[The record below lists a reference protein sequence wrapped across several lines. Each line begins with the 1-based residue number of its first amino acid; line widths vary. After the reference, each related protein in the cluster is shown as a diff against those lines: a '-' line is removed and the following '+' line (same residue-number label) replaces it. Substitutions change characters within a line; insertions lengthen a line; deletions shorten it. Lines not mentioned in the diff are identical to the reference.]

1 MYINIIPGPNEPSV
15 DEIDHYVRPVI
26 EQFARAWRPG
36 FKCSCTADSESGA
49 VVEAGIL
56 LSINDMPAARKIAGL
71 QGHMSGLI
79 CSRCQL
85 RGKNQIYNTDHSLC
99 VPRDVEELRH
109 WSRAY
114 KEAQTL
120 SERKNIFENHGV
132 RWSSLWLLDYWD
144 PTRMLVVDA
153 MHCILE
159 GVVHY
164 HCRHVLRLDASA
176 PKHNADGLMY
186 AFDWP
191 WIGYE
196 PEAVP
201 ELPRL
206 KEKHVPDVS
215 KVQETLCLALEG
227 EDSMTLNQV
236 WTRLDNQATKGAL
249 QFVVHTLELSLQL
262 NTVCGTI
269 SSLFVQRTKQRSKR
283 KQGLDQVSFPSEKA
297 AKTKNHFI
305 ALLLNWVIDFSNFYH
320 NRPTHSI
327 CRDYNNHSAPRL
339 TYSEPGRQ
347 KRFHISRKSFERLRN
362 RHGLMSCRKT
372 MVKRKQGPSKRVNG
386 ERLAPYTFQLLSLLD
401 GVTMMVV
408 LPQMM
413 SPNLGSF

>member
-1 MYINIIPGPNEPSV
+1 M
-15 DEIDHYVRPVI
+15 
-26 EQFARAWRPG
+26 
-36 FKCSCTADSESGA
+36 
-49 VVEAGIL
+49 L
-56 LSINDMPAARKIAGL
+56 
-71 QGHMSGLI
+71 GLI
-79 CSRCQL
+79 CSCCQL

-120 SERKNIFENHGV
+120 SERKDIFENHGV
-132 RWSSLWLLDYWD
+132 RWSSLRLLDYWD

-153 MHCILE
+153 MHCILK

-164 HCRHVLRLDASA
+164 HCQHVLRLNASA
-176 PKHNADGLMY
+176 PKHCADGLMY

-236 WTRLDNQATKGAL
+236 WTRLDNQATKGTL

-262 NTVCGTI
+262 NTVGVK
-269 SSLFVQRTKQRSKR
+269 SRSK
-283 KQGLDQVSFPSEKA
+283 
-297 AKTKNHFI
+297 AKKVTSTVMKNHFI
-305 ALLLNWVIDFSNFYH
+305 ALLLNWRLQQPLSSVAHILRTGTPEMLSYIQEVIRETQKPSWLDVVPKNYGEAKAGSIKAGEWRTLSSLYFPVALIIRWGDNNGCAPPNNESESGLLLKALDHTMALFQ
-320 NRPTHSI
+320 PFGTMLIFGSSI
-327 CRDYNNHSAPRL
+327 CGL
-339 TYSEPGRQ
+339 C
-347 KRFHISRKSFERLRN
+347 SRILEKVL
-362 RHGLMSCRKT
+362 H
-372 MVKRKQGPSKRVNG
+372 VP
-386 ERLAPYTFQLLSLLD
+386 TFMQ
-401 GVTMMVV
+401 
-408 LPQMM
+408 
-413 SPNLGSF
+413 

>member
-1 MYINIIPGPNEPSV
+1 
-15 DEIDHYVRPVI
+15 
-26 EQFARAWRPG
+26 
-36 FKCSCTADSESGA
+36 
-49 VVEAGIL
+49 
-56 LSINDMPAARKIAGL
+56 
-71 QGHMSGLI
+71 
-79 CSRCQL
+79 CQL

-236 WTRLDNQATKGAL
+236 WTRLDNQATKSAL

-283 KQGLDQVSFPSEKA
+283 KQGLDQISFPSEKA

-305 ALLLNWVIDFSNFYH
+305 ALLLNWRLQQPLSSAAHILRTGTPETLSYIQEVIRETQKPSWLDVVPKNYGEAKAG
-320 NRPTHSI
+320 SI
-327 CRDYNNHSAPRL
+327 KAGEWRTLSSLYLPVALIIRWGDNDGCAPPNDE
-339 TYSEPGRQ
+339 SE
-347 KRFHISRKSFERLRN
+347 S
-362 RHGLMSCRKT
+362 GLLLKALDHT
-372 MVKRKQGPSKRVNG
+372 MA
-386 ERLAPYTFQLLSLLD
+386 LFQA
-401 GVTMMVV
+401 T
-408 LPQMM
+408 
-413 SPNLGSF
+413 